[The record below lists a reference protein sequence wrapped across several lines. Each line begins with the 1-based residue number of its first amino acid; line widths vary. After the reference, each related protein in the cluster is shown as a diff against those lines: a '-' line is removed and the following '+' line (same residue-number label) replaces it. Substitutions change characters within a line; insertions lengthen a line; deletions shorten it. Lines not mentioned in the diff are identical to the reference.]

1 MFQVFCR
8 LSGNSNFRLI
18 QYRVLVESSSVCLL
32 VREACLWLKPA
43 SLGKIMESSGKMFE
57 QLFMVFGK
65 ARPAEPVDYNKRCP
79 LCKIPVLL
87 LKLNGKRE
95 STPIKT
101 YVLSFLLTCH
111 PHLKMWT
118 LQAKKFCPQLIV
130 SVWFLMYRDPTLFDS
145 HRSFPC
151 VKFIQLRQ
159 MLVDSLQLDHDACGN
174 LDSMILP
181 CCGELRE
188 PKGGHYHNIVEIMKN
203 AGKCLLSEYA
213 AGVTTV
219 CVHFSFHFRPAECTK
234 IWSFVSSCSAAVL
247 GMSLSFVSNK
257 SFAYLILRKWSSKW
271 LIVLETCWTDI
282 LMFSVYNQEVYFY
295 AINTNAQA
303 LLQSAAKKPLQ
314 IGELFTRGL
323 ALWWEST
330 LGRTSCGGIKGTD
343 CWRCI
348 EFNFSG
354 LPPLSYVMVW

>member
-18 QYRVLVESSSVCLL
+18 QYRVLVESSSVCL
-32 VREACLWLKPA
+32 VREGNCSDL
-43 SLGKIMESSGKMFE
+43 
-57 QLFMVFGK
+57 LFMVFGK

-87 LKLNGKRE
+87 LKLNGKARMGAQQWSNAQDSLLGLE
-95 STPIKT
+95 NNNVASVVEGIDGNQNLRAQFSSDMSSTLEDVDFPSKKL
-101 YVLSFLLTCH
+101 LSSIDH
-111 PHLKMWT
+111 
-118 LQAKKFCPQLIV
+118 
-130 SVWFLMYRDPTLFDS
+130 
-145 HRSFPC
+145 
-151 VKFIQLRQ
+151 
-159 MLVDSLQLDHDACGN
+159 SLQLDHDAYGN
-174 LDSMILP
+174 LYSMILP

-213 AGVTTV
+213 LRISKYHLNIAISDQQSVLKFG
-219 CVHFSFHFRPAECTK
+219 HLYLPALQL
-234 IWSFVSSCSAAVL
+234 CSL
-247 GMSLSFVSNK
+247 KLCLLFCRSLSFVSNK

-323 ALWWEST
+323 ALV
-330 LGRTSCGGIKGTD
+330 
-343 CWRCI
+343 
-348 EFNFSG
+348 
-354 LPPLSYVMVW
+354 LSL

>member
-87 LKLNGKRE
+87 LKLNGKARMGAQQWSNAQDSLLGLE
-95 STPIKT
+95 NNNVASVVEGIDANQNLRAQFSSDMSSTLEDVDFASKKI
-101 YVLSFLLTCH
+101 LSSIDH
-111 PHLKMWT
+111 
-118 LQAKKFCPQLIV
+118 
-130 SVWFLMYRDPTLFDS
+130 
-145 HRSFPC
+145 
-151 VKFIQLRQ
+151 
-159 MLVDSLQLDHDACGN
+159 SLQLDHDACGN

-219 CVHFSFHFRPAECTK
+219 CVHFSLTWPIDFSKILYNLHTYCLPSAISDQQSVLKFGHLYLPALQLCSELELRLKQIFR
-234 IWSFVSSCSAAVL
+234 IFD
-247 GMSLSFVSNK
+247 
-257 SFAYLILRKWSSKW
+257 
-271 LIVLETCWTDI
+271 LEE
-282 LMFSVYNQEVYFY
+282 MEVYFY

-323 ALWWEST
+323 ALV
-330 LGRTSCGGIKGTD
+330 
-343 CWRCI
+343 
-348 EFNFSG
+348 
-354 LPPLSYVMVW
+354 LSL

>member
-1 MFQVFCR
+1 MSPEAHVEHE
-8 LSGNSNFRLI
+8 L
-18 QYRVLVESSSVCLL
+18 ESSSSPPPLL
-32 VREACLWLKPA
+32 DPSAFSTEEFQVPE
-43 SLGKIMESSGKMFE
+43 FE

-87 LKLNGKRE
+87 LKLNGKARMGAQQWSNAQDSLLGLE
-95 STPIKT
+95 NNNVASVVEGIDANQNLRAQFSSDMSSTLEDVDFASKKI
-101 YVLSFLLTCH
+101 LSSIDH
-111 PHLKMWT
+111 
-118 LQAKKFCPQLIV
+118 
-130 SVWFLMYRDPTLFDS
+130 
-145 HRSFPC
+145 
-151 VKFIQLRQ
+151 
-159 MLVDSLQLDHDACGN
+159 SLQLDHDACGN